1 MWQMYW
7 SYMSSSNKLFLSLAE
22 SWGQVKARHMFTITK
37 PLVLSF
43 SISLL
48 FSLSGLNRIGGV
60 MASVLASSMV
70 YHGFT
75 TRSGQTE
82 DYNIGVFCFSAKHAS
97 LRRKSKYWLA
107 RNQNNVSIWSDM
119 STRGLLFQW
128 ASTKKN
134 PTKRVGLVQSEPHHH
149 LIKN

>member
-1 MWQMYW
+1 MWQVYW

-22 SWGQVKARHMFTITK
+22 SWGQVKARHMFTIAK

-82 DYNIGVFCFSAKHAS
+82 DYTIGVCCFSAKHTT
-97 LRRKSKYWLA
+97 LRRKSKSW
-107 RNQNNVSIWSDM
+107 NHDNVSEWSDM
-119 STRGLLFQW
+119 STLELLFQW
-128 ASTKKN
+128 ASTIKIKLSM
-134 PTKRVGLVQSEPHHH
+134 LV
-149 LIKN
+149 

>member
-1 MWQMYW
+1 MI
-7 SYMSSSNKLFLSLAE
+7 SVLASSAMDCGFEPRWDQTKDYTIGIICFDDVRFVLDQHAQLDFVSASSLKQQSAGRHVAPYGHIILIPRNKLFLSLTE

-82 DYNIGVFCFSAKHAS
+82 DYKIGV
-97 LRRKSKYWLA
+97 W
-107 RNQNNVSIWSDM
+107 
-119 STRGLLFQW
+119 
-128 ASTKKN
+128 
-134 PTKRVGLVQSEPHHH
+134 
-149 LIKN
+149 

>member
-1 MWQMYW
+1 MWQVYW

-48 FSLSGLNRIGGV
+48 FSLSGLNCIGVV
-60 MASVLASSMV
+60 MTSVLASSMV

-75 TRSGQTE
+75 TWSSQTE
-82 DYNIGVFCFSAKHAS
+82 DYTIGICCFSAKHAT
-97 LRRKSKYWLA
+97 LRRKSKDWLA
-107 RNQNNVSIWSDM
+107 WNHDNLSEWSNMSIH
-119 STRGLLFQW
+119 RLLFQW
-128 ASTKKN
+128 TCTKKIQLS
-134 PTKRVGLVQSEPHHH
+134 VVV
-149 LIKN
+149 